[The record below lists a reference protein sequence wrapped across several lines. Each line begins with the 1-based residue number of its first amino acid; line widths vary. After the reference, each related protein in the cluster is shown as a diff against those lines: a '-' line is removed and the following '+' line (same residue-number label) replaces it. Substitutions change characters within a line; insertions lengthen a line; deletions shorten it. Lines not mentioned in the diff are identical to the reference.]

1 MKAPEDPVGSVAA
14 VLERHGSAL
23 RGLFSRYCDGSP
35 TWPLAK
41 RRLHQDQFLRFARDF
56 KLCPGLMP
64 RVELLQLFRGVQGT
78 AKPVV
83 VAPDTA
89 RPLLS
94 YDEFVMVLAGIS
106 SVIFSGP
113 EWSASYDRPEQ
124 KLQLLLFWMDQG
136 SAVFQGN
143 GRDLLECLVGTAA
156 ADDRGSRAPER
167 AERAHAPSSVISS
180 LPLPSDLDT
189 LPRLEH
195 LDHELTELFA
205 YYCTYG
211 ERLNVGPSAAISRSQ
226 VTRLLS
232 DARVIDTPRAK
243 AEVDVI
249 LARLGARRRR
259 LTYDEFYV
267 LLAEVA
273 ARKFPA
279 LARGG
284 TRAVAL
290 HALLVRHLLP
300 AAARLAAV
308 RAERGELRQS
318 PPPPAA
324 SGSTPEAWA
333 SRAQSIDSL
342 YHELLSPHTAA
353 AFGISGAEGAPTPS
367 TAQMMP
373 AQDGRASDPHQPP
386 RPPPT
391 AAVTNPRDAA
401 APTPG
406 ETANAP
412 REQPTLLEQARR
424 GGHVDL
430 HAEGAATEEAQ
441 QVVAPSFL
449 AAAGDAVSTA
459 ADFGGDTN
467 EDEPAPMLS
476 MVDLVT
482 RSLSSIRCVAAT
494 PPASPPVHRPSLSL
508 SPLVGHSRVSSGSPP
523 AAFAVS
529 QLPKKP
535 CLKGSNGMAWNRM
548 MTRRHRRSLPRP

>member
-1 MKAPEDPVGSVAA
+1 MALVPTPEDQGVAA
-14 VLERHGSAL
+14 VLERHGTAL
-23 RGLFSRYCDGSP
+23 QGLFSRYCDGSP
-35 TWPLAK
+35 SWPLAK
-41 RRLHQDQFLRFARDF
+41 RRLSQDQFLRFARDF

-64 RVELLQLFRGVQGT
+64 RVELLQLFRGVQG
-78 AKPVV
+78 
-83 VAPDTA
+83 APAASGTP

-94 YDEFVMVLAGIS
+94 YHEFVMVLAGVS

-124 KLQLLLFWMDQG
+124 KLQLLLFWMDQS

-156 ADDRGSRAPER
+156 ESDRGTRAPER

-259 LTYDEFYV
+259 LAYDEFYV

-308 RAERGELRQS
+308 RAERGELRQPP
-318 PPPPAA
+318 PPPPAP
-324 SGSTPEAWA
+324 GSAPEAWA

-367 TAQMMP
+367 TAQLTP
-373 AQDGRASDPHQPP
+373 AQDGRACDSHQPS
-386 RPPPT
+386 RPQPA
-391 AAVTNPRDAA
+391 AAVTSTRDAA
-401 APTPG
+401 TTTP
-406 ETANAP
+406 
-412 REQPTLLEQARR
+412 LEQAN
-424 GGHVDL
+424 GGHV
-430 HAEGAATEEAQ
+430 GSRTEEAHRM
-441 QVVAPSFL
+441 AASPFR
-449 AAAGDAVSTA
+449 AAAGDPVSTA
-459 ADFGGDTN
+459 ADDGGDTN
-467 EDEPAPMLS
+467 EEEPAPMLS

-482 RSLSSIRCVAAT
+482 RSLASIRCVAAT
-494 PPASPPVHRPSLSL
+494 PPNPPPRVRPSLARL
-508 SPLVGHSRVSSGSPP
+508 SSVTSALPDVRARVSSGSPP

-529 QLPKKP
+529 RLPRKP
-535 CLKGSNGMAWNRM
+535 CLKVSNGIAWNRVM
-548 MTRRHRRSLPRP
+548 IQRQRRSLPRQWSRSSTRVPC